1 MRQRISIYSP
11 YLSSPHLSCIRER
24 ELERKKESR
33 ENMPQHMDEFG
44 RYLLGRG
51 SRRRLQRTYKAY
63 AFATSFFYGLGFLM
77 MGIAL
82 AVRGFNCTVFLQWG
96 LIAVGLFSI
105 AAVFLVSANL
115 YHPHKHVPCDGN
127 KSLYLVFV
135 GVVFSQYLGLL
146 LGQLG
151 QHLRLLLEQLGQQH
165 LGYFLGQQHLD
176 CF

>member
-82 AVRGFNCTVFLQWG
+82 AVRGSNCTVFLQWG

-115 YHPHKHVPCDGN
+115 YHPHKDDTIRFYLSHMFLVMGI
-127 KSLYLVFV
+127 SL
-135 GVVFSQYLGLL
+135 
-146 LGQLG
+146 
-151 QHLRLLLEQLGQQH
+151 
-165 LGYFLGQQHLD
+165 
-176 CF
+176 CT